1 MSDETIYKYGDTRID
16 VGTLTGDLRVF
27 DKGDLMAVVD
37 DGGYVH
43 EAIERLREALAASE
57 EREAGLTDEV
67 ERLQK
72 EFRYLTE
79 ILSDG
84 DWNEA
89 IIMRVVYR
97 ALGGEE

>member
-1 MSDETIYKYGDTRID
+1 MSDKIID
-16 VGTLTGDLRVF
+16 GLVDALCIRSF
-27 DKGDLMAVVD
+27 DEDPEDPAVLKRTV
-37 DGGYVH
+37 
-43 EAIERLREALAASE
+43 ERLREALAASE

>member
-1 MSDETIYKYGDTRID
+1 MSNEIKENHVCHR
-16 VGTLTGDLRVF
+16 
-27 DKGDLMAVVD
+27 
-37 DGGYVH
+37 GGPYCPECEV
-43 EAIERLREALAASE
+43 ER
-57 EREAGLTDEV
+57 LTDEV